1 MVEAYLHGGP
11 SRSHGQP
18 IINSGARAAEISG
31 FTSMVT
37 MQVYLTRFV
46 VGKGKEYFATPS
58 IHLMGA
64 FAGMVS
70 APRRR
75 GFHRSRMVQ
84 VGAKSAIFCGLGT
97 AVPDLREGRCLRAL
111 TYAASR
117 DGLDGGNTGRTSYS
131 VLAMLCKRMRITWVC
146 GTMRNLLWILV
157 SQ

>member
-31 FTSMVT
+31 FTSVVT
-37 MQVYLTRFV
+37 MQVYLIRFV
-46 VGKGKEYFATPS
+46 VGKGIEYISTPS

-64 FAGMVS
+64 FAGRVS
-70 APRRR
+70 APCRR
-75 GFHRSRMVQ
+75 GFHRSRMVH

-97 AVPDLREGRCLRAL
+97 AASDLREWRCLRAL
-111 TYAASR
+111 TYTASR
-117 DGLDGGNTGRTSYS
+117 DGLDGGNTGRTSHY
-131 VLAMLCKRMRITWVC
+131 VLAVLCKRMRITWVC

-157 SQ
+157 CQ